1 MVSAGIRVSPD
12 THQSEMPVLIAV
24 SYLPLPMYHDLMLTY
39 HLLILIPRL
48 LMWVIRLVLS
58 TPCQLKPITNL

>member
-1 MVSAGIRVSPD
+1 
-12 THQSEMPVLIAV
+12 MPVLIAV
-24 SYLPLPMYHDLMLTY
+24 SYLPLPMYHDLMLIY

-48 LMWVIRLVLS
+48 LMWIIRLLLS